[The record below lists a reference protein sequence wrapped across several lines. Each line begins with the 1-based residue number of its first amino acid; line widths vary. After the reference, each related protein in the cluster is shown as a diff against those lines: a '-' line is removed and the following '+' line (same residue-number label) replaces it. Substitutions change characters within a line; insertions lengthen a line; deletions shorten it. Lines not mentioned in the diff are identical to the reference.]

1 MTITTTSAFRSR
13 SLKHSR
19 QKPVARLSARS
30 RATRS
35 CYAQTNN
42 IFSCISFI
50 LNLPSF
56 LPSIPL
62 LLVIKRAVSPDS
74 PFSLDCPTSWTHLW
88 IDGCRDIIV
97 GTRVNRLAQLVV
109 CSSSCTIFRTLRSS
123 EIVLNFVLGHY
134 RDSERG
140 EGCRIFLLEYLSS
153 SLRTHTDRRWL
164 ERERWLV

>member
-19 QKPVARLSARS
+19 QKPVARLAARS

-50 LNLPSF
+50 LNLPS
-56 LPSIPL
+56 
-62 LLVIKRAVSPDS
+62 
-74 PFSLDCPTSWTHLW
+74 CPTSWTHLW
-88 IDGCRDIIV
+88 INGCRHIIV

-164 ERERWLV
+164 ERERWLL